1 MGELILCKE
10 NTAASPFY
18 LDEGSLNVYSIEELS
33 YYIENNVL
41 FLNVDFMNLELIN
54 WIEHQLHMVDLAE
67 GLRSLLGE
75 GAALD
80 QFLALI
86 LQEGGFCSQTEI
98 KNVVLAAQS
107 VATKTKEEMQKIRGD
122 RMLAKGNAL
131 GAIYIY
137 RKIFDEGSRKNITDG
152 DLASVW
158 HNLGCAHARLFQFDD
173 AIECFEEA
181 YNIGHRFESKRQMI
195 FAAVCS
201 KNNDEIDRLTE
212 RYTITDDELK
222 HFEWEITEAK
232 KDAGTVLTFD
242 KQSREAIIEEWKTQ
256 YRQQSSV

>member
-18 LDEGSLNVYSIEELS
+18 LDEGALNVYSIEELS

-54 WIEHQLHMVDLAE
+54 WIDHQLHMTDLAE
-67 GLRSLLGE
+67 GLRNLLGE
-75 GAALD
+75 GASLD
-80 QFLALI
+80 QFLAMI
-86 LQEGGFCSQTEI
+86 LQEGGFCSLTEI

-137 RKIFDEGSRKNITDG
+137 RKIFSDGSRKNITDG

-158 HNLGCAHARLFQFDD
+158 HNLGCAHSRLFQFDE
-173 AIECFEEA
+173 AVNCFEEA

-195 FAAVCS
+195 FAVICS
-201 KNNDEIDRLTE
+201 EDNKRLAEISE
-212 RYTITDDELK
+212 RYAVSSEEIK
-222 HFEWEITEAK
+222 QFEWEITEAK

-242 KQSREAIIEEWKTQ
+242 KQSREAIIEEWKSQ

>member
-10 NTAASPFY
+10 NTAANPFY

-41 FLNVDFMNLELIN
+41 FLNVDFMSLDLIN
-54 WIEHQLHMVDLAE
+54 WIDHQLHMTELAE
-67 GLRSLLGE
+67 GLRALLSE
-75 GAALD
+75 GAGLD
-80 QFLALI
+80 QFLGLI
-86 LQEGGFCSQTEI
+86 LQEGGFCSQIEI
-98 KNVVLAAQS
+98 KNVIIAAQS
-107 VATKTKEEMQKIRGD
+107 VATKTKEEMQKMRGD
-122 RMLAKGNAL
+122 RLLSKGNAL

-137 RKIFDEGSRKNITDG
+137 RKIFAEGQRRNITDG

-158 HNLGCAHARLFQFDD
+158 HNLGCAHARLFQFEE
-173 AIECFEEA
+173 AIICFEEA

-195 FAAVCS
+195 FATVCS
-201 KNNDEIDRLTE
+201 EDEELLENICRKYE
-212 RYTITDDELK
+212 ITDDELK

-242 KQSREAIIEEWKTQ
+242 KQSRLAIIDEWKSQ
-256 YRQQSSV
+256 YRQLSSV